1 MKVNDR
7 FMSKDIFLLQKK
19 NRKLD
24 ISFCSMYGL
33 EGLKEGGGGGG
44 GGG

>member
-7 FMSKDIFLLQKK
+7 FMSKEIFFIENKSWILLF
-19 NRKLD
+19 
-24 ISFCSMYGL
+24 SFNSMYGL

-44 GGG
+44 GG